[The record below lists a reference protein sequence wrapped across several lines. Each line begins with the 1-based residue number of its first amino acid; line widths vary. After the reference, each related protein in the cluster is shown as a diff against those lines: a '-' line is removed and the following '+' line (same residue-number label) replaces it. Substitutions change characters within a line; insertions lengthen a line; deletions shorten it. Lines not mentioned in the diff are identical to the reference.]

1 MFLFVSQEKRKALVK
16 AAFLMRFEYCPIVRV
31 SPNRALT
38 YRIKGLHERVL
49 RLTSKNSFFF
59 FSVKNDMTKTD
70 QTHFHNRKNKYTL
83 RNNSNLKSSN
93 INTVLYATENILS
106 L

>member
-59 FSVKNDMTKTD
+59 SVSKMT
-70 QTHFHNRKNKYTL
+70 
-83 RNNSNLKSSN
+83 
-93 INTVLYATENILS
+93 
-106 L
+106 